1 MLKELIKYYIQNKI
15 CFQHMNSSGA
25 QILNPQK
32 MFLLNNFPQKS
43 VTLYVTAEKSWAL
56 I

>member
-1 MLKELIKYYIQNKI
+1 MLKELIKYYIKNKI

-25 QILNPQK
+25 QIFNPQQL
-32 MFLLNNFPQKS
+32 FLANNFPQKS
-43 VTLYVTAEKSWAL
+43 VTLYVTAEEFWAL